1 MRFFSNKKITGFE
14 SVNNQFNDLG
24 NKLKN
29 GEKAAGNEIYNYFSP
44 KFFRFFLTRT
54 LHRES
59 AEDLTQETFLK
70 IVDNINSFDTNKGN
84 FSSWAWQIAKN
95 NAKDYYR
102 KKGKGEISVAEFIGK
117 YDISETGGISINDKI
132 DAEKII
138 NSVKGL
144 SEDEQEIFSLHYL
157 SDMPYKEISAITGKE
172 EGNLR
177 VLIHRINEK
186 IRKINNYEQS

>member
-1 MRFFSNKKITGFE
+1 MKFFSDKKIILYEG
-14 SVNNQFNDLG
+14 VNTQFNDFA
-24 NKLKN
+24 NKLKK
-29 GEKAAGNEIYNYFSP
+29 GEKSAGNEIYNYFFP

-70 IVDNINSFDTNKGN
+70 IVDNIDSFDEKKGN
-84 FSSWAWQIAKN
+84 FSSWIWQIAKN

-102 KKGKGEISVAEFIGK
+102 KKGRGEISVAEFMGK
-117 YDISETGGISINDKI
+117 YDISENTGLSLNDKF

-138 NSVKGL
+138 NSIKDF

-157 SDMPYKEISAITGKE
+157 SDLPYKEISKITGKP
-172 EGNLR
+172 EGHLR
-177 VLIHRINEK
+177 DLIHRVNEK
-186 IRKINNYEQS
+186 IKHLYA